1 MKKFIRYLFDR
12 SNAYVLFWTYV
23 VSCMDKKNILI
34 VDPKHICSRFSLS
47 KRTLDRILEYGC
59 EFEGEFVL
67 EKTYQ
72 DKVVKIE
79 LIRGKK
85 KASKQPLVKDMFYD
99 QVCEIMDYFN
109 SVVQKFGKTGFK
121 GYNQVASRYL
131 HKRLKEGFEVANF
144 KDVMDSKME
153 WLSDPQMHKYFRP
166 STLFNEKFE
175 EYLNENVKPIAQSK
189 KDIKNEQLT
198 DAVKRAAT
206 DNY

>member
-1 MKKFIRYLFDR
+1 
-12 SNAYVLFWTYV
+12 
-23 VSCMDKKNILI
+23 
-34 VDPKHICSRFSLS
+34 
-47 KRTLDRILEYGC
+47 
-59 EFEGEFVL
+59 
-67 EKTYQ
+67 
-72 DKVVKIE
+72 
-79 LIRGKK
+79 
-85 KASKQPLVKDMFYD
+85 MFYD